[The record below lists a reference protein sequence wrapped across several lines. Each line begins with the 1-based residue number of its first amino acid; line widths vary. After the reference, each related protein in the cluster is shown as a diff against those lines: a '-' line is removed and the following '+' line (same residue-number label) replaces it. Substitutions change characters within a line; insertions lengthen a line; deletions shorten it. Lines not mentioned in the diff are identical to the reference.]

1 METKQRR
8 IRWTWAEFARLPD
21 QEGRRV
27 EVIDDQLYVTPSP
40 TTGHQRVVMRL
51 IRVLDPFVREHDLGE
66 ILPGPIDVIFAEGDY
81 LAPDLVFMRRD
92 RLGLVSDRG
101 IEGPPD
107 LAVEILS
114 PSTAGRD
121 RGLKRD
127 RYRVYGVAEYWV
139 VDPASETVE
148 VWRFGDDPETAATFG
163 RGETLRWTPVTGGPA
178 LEVPT
183 SELVGPRRES
193 ADRRGR
199 DASR

>member
-1 METKQRR
+1 METKPRR

-27 EVIDDQLYVTPSP
+27 EVIDDELYVTPSP

-81 LAPDLVFMRRD
+81 LAPDLVFVRRD

-107 LAVEILS
+107 LAVEILL

-127 RYRVYGVAEYWV
+127 RYRLYGVAEYWV

-148 VWRFGDDPETAATFG
+148 VWRFGDDPETARSFG
-163 RGETLRWTPVTGGPA
+163 PGDALSWIPPAGGPT
-178 LEVPT
+178 LEVPVRA
-183 SELVGPRRES
+183 LVSPRPGS
-193 ADRRGR
+193 
-199 DASR
+199 S

>member
-81 LAPDLVFMRRD
+81 LAPDLVFVRRD

-127 RYRVYGVAEYWV
+127 RYRLYGVAEYWV

-148 VWRFGDDPETAATFG
+148 VWRFGDDSETARPFG
-163 RGETLRWTPVTGGPA
+163 PGDALSWIPLAGGPT
-178 LEVPT
+178 LEVPVRA
-183 SELVGPRRES
+183 LVSPRPGS
-193 ADRRGR
+193 
-199 DASR
+199 S

>member
-21 QEGRRV
+21 QGSRRA
-27 EVIDDQLYVTPSP
+27 EVIDDELYVTPAP
-40 TTGHQRVVMRL
+40 TPWHQRVVARL
-51 IRVLDPFVREHDLGE
+51 IEVLGPFVREHDLGE
-66 ILPGPIDVIFAEGDY
+66 VFPGPVDVIFAEGDY
-81 LAPDLVFMRRD
+81 LEPDLVFVRRD

-107 LAVEILS
+107 LVVEVLS

-127 RYRVYGVAEYWV
+127 RYRLYGVAEYWM
-139 VDPASETVE
+139 VDPDSGTVE
-148 VWRFGDDPETAATFG
+148 VWRFREDAGATRSYG
-163 RGETLRWTPVTGGPA
+163 EAETLRWTPVAAGPT
-178 LEVPT
+178 LEVPA

-193 ADRRGR
+193 
-199 DASR
+199 S